1 LDPLEILVAEIRKI
15 IDRTT
20 LAEGESEGDLI
31 GRLIRR
37 QLADGH
43 GVRENIT
50 LDSIEGRGIGTFEM
64 ASYTRVRAEV
74 TTIDSQRFKE
84 AIGSSPGLAKIGE
97 VRSEMP
103 PLLGATEIGISDT
116 AGVVIEVQDIARA
129 TRNDVRADELSQS
142 EVNVRI
148 EEDTQVTIGTPV
160 ADGNLTVALQVILVD
175 CRTIIVIG
183 IIVVDEV
190 GECRDEG
197 GGERTKRRRD
207 DRNGDLGRLEVIV
220 DAIFTSGIPNVVG
233 SSRATAKPTE
243 GSIRSINL
251 LIKAIPIKSG
261 VSKENPTL
269 KGASINLDTKS
280 IRNL

>member
-1 LDPLEILVAEIRKI
+1 M
-15 IDRTT
+15 
-20 LAEGESEGDLI
+20 I

-37 QLADGH
+37 ELADGH

-64 ASYTRVRAEV
+64 ASYARVRAEV

-84 AIGSSPGLAKIGE
+84 AIGSSPGLAKVGE

-129 TRNDVRADELSQS
+129 TRNNVRADELSQS

-160 ADGNLTVALQVILVD
+160 ADGNLTVALQVVLVD
-175 CRTIIVIG
+175 CRTIIVIS

-207 DRNGDLGRLEVIV
+207 DRNGDLGRLDVVV
-220 DAIFTSGIPNVVG
+220 DAIFSSGIPNVVG
-233 SSRATAKPTE
+233 SSRVTNPTE
-243 GSIRSINL
+243 GLIRSINL

-269 KGASINLDTKS
+269 KGASINLNTKS